1 MESKITIHHGPYETI
16 PEKASPGL
24 SFLKSFL
31 PALDTLDPA
40 SNPLTPFFTPNA
52 PILVGSN
59 PPSTANATIPL
70 LDIRS
75 RHLSHFHHQVH
86 IAWDID
92 LSEIDRPNT
101 SANAATI
108 ANENENTNPNLETA
122 GAGASASEGIGTSD
136 KTTLYN
142 PLPGAMRMKRTVMF
156 EATSCTMFKGD
167 PDEFRVKVREFN
179 ILDLEGD
186 VGDLQV
192 VEMRVF
198 MDGKPVQA
206 RAQELSSGF
215 AFGEGVRE
223 AEPS

>member
-16 PEKASPGL
+16 PEKTSPGL

-40 SNPLTPFFTPNA
+40 SNSLTPFFTPNA
-52 PILVGSN
+52 PILIGSN
-59 PPSTANATIPL
+59 PPSTADATIPL
-70 LDIRS
+70 LEIRS
-75 RHLSHFHHQVH
+75 RHLSHFHHHIH

-92 LSEIDRPNT
+92 LSDIDRAKTSTTPNAKEN
-101 SANAATI
+101 ANAVIDT
-108 ANENENTNPNLETA
+108 
-122 GAGASASEGIGTSD
+122 GGDGIGTSD
-136 KTTLYN
+136 KTTLYD

-167 PDEFRVKVREFN
+167 PDEFKVKMREFN

-186 VGDLQV
+186 VGELQV

-206 RAQELSSGF
+206 RAQELSAGF
-215 AFGEGVRE
+215 AFAEGVRE

>member
-1 MESKITIHHGPYETI
+1 MESKITIHHGPHETI
-16 PEKASPGL
+16 PEKTSPGL

-31 PALDTLDPA
+31 PALDTLDPV
-40 SNPLTPFFTPNA
+40 SSPLTPFFTLNA
-52 PILVGSN
+52 PILIGSN
-59 PPSTANATIPL
+59 PPSTADATIPL
-70 LDIRS
+70 LEIRS
-75 RHLSHFHHQVH
+75 RHLSHFHHQIH

-92 LSEIDRPNT
+92 LSGIDRANT
-101 SANAATI
+101 SATSN
-108 ANENENTNPNLETA
+108 ANEDPSIDMA
-122 GAGASASEGIGTSD
+122 GDGIGTSD
-136 KTTLYN
+136 KTTLYDL
-142 PLPGAMRMKRTVMF
+142 LPGAMRMKRTVMF

-167 PDEFRVKVREFN
+167 TDEFKVKVREFN

-186 VGDLQV
+186 VGELQV

-206 RAQELSSGF
+206 RAQELSAGF